1 MATDFT
7 TLHNYYE
14 QQVVN
19 MVMDL
24 AHRYPLLTEDH
35 HPDVACVAL
44 NRLPPRYIR
53 HQVDLERAPGQRA
66 AHPGHGGLR
75 LRIRAG
81 ALCDAGSPLSV
92 LFRSRAA

>member
-1 MATDFT
+1 MPADFT

-53 HQVDLERAPGQRA
+53 HQVDLAFHMTEKERQESEQLIQDTVVYAFEFVQARFAMRA
-66 AHPGHGGLR
+66 R
-75 LRIRAG
+75 R
-81 ALCDAGSPLSV
+81 
-92 LFRSRAA
+92 